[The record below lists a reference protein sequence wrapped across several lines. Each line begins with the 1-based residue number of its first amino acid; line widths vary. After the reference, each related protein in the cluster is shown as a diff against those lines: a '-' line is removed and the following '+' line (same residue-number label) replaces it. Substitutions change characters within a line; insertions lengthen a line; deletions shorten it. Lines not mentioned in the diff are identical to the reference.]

1 MQILILIVYDM
12 VDGAPTTEGRYD
24 HTLVAILYILNQAG
38 INEIFIII
46 YIFHNILK
54 RKINIL
60 Y

>member
-38 INEIFIII
+38 INEIF
-46 YIFHNILK
+46 K
-54 RKINIL
+54 
-60 Y
+60 